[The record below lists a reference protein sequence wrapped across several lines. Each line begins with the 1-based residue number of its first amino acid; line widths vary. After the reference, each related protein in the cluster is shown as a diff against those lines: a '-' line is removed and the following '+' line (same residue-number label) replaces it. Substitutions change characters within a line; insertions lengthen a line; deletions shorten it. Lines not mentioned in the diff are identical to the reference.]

1 MDKILYFDCFSGISG
16 DMTLGALIDLGLDP
30 QVVREEIQKIGINGY
45 DFSVQRTQKYGIS
58 GMDVTVALHEGM
70 LHHLL
75 HKQNENCVELCES
88 FEMEHHEEER
98 NLAEISQIIMTS
110 SITDK
115 AKDMALSIFKE
126 IAIAE
131 AAVHGKDINE
141 VHFHEIGAVDSIV
154 DIAGVAIC
162 LDMLGIGKIVCSP
175 LHEGKGFVECR
186 HGVLPIP
193 VPAVAQMLKGSGIT
207 IITEDIEAELVT
219 PTGIGIIKSLAEGS
233 SQMPH
238 MTIDKIGYGFGKR
251 ETGRLNALRIFMGSQ
266 TEKAEVIIKIDA
278 ELASKSVIGA
288 ESMSSAAPVT
298 IAVLEANIDDMT
310 GEMLGFTMERLFEAG
325 ALDVFFTPI
334 QMKKNRPA
342 TILTV
347 LCALSDKE
355 KMVEAIIRET
365 STFGVRIHESERVV
379 MNRKTEIL
387 ETKFGPI
394 KLKTGILGGIEKTA
408 PEYEDCARLAREHN
422 VPIGQIYELAKNK

>member
-1 MDKILYFDCFSGISG
+1 MDRILYFDCFSGISG

-30 QVVREEIQKIGINGY
+30 EVVRKEIEKIGISGY
-45 DFSVQRTQKYGIS
+45 NFSVQRTQKYGIS
-58 GMDVTVALHEGM
+58 GMDVTVALHD
-70 LHHLL
+70 
-75 HKQNENCVELCES
+75 
-88 FEMEHHEEER
+88 HEEER
-98 NLAEISQIIMTS
+98 NLTEISQIIFS
-110 SITDK
+110 SRITDK
-115 AKDMALSIFKE
+115 AKDMTLSIFKE
-126 IAIAE
+126 IAMAE

-162 LDMLGIGKIVCSP
+162 LDMLGISKIVCSP

-207 IITEDIEAELVT
+207 LITEDIEAELVT
-219 PTGIGIIKSLAEGS
+219 PTGIGIIKALAEGS
-233 SQMPH
+233 SPMPQ
-238 MTIDKIGYGFGKR
+238 MTIEKVGYGFGKR
-251 ETGRLNALRIFMGSQ
+251 DTGRLNALRIFMGSL
-266 TEKAEVIIKIDA
+266 TEKGEAIIRIDA
-278 ELASKSVIGA
+278 EPTPKREIGL
-288 ESMSSAAPVT
+288 ESMSSATPGT

-310 GEMLGFTMERLFEAG
+310 GEMLGYAMERLFEAG

-342 TILTV
+342 TKLTV
-347 LCALSDKE
+347 LSALSE
-355 KMVEAIIRET
+355 KNKIVDALIRET
-365 STFGVRIHESERVV
+365 STFGIRIHEAERVV
-379 MNRKTEIL
+379 MNRKTETL

-394 KLKTGILGGIEKTA
+394 KIKKGDLGEIEKSA

-422 VPIGQIYELAKNK
+422 VPIVQIFELAKNK